1 MAPEELK
8 KLGPLGIRL
17 IDGLR
22 GPALQVARNLAV
34 DKLAGDEGPDYLLQS
49 MQTMLQP
56 RSRQEAPRALPSRS
70 AARRTSIPTT
80 R

>member
-56 RSRQEAPRALPSRS
+56 RSRQEARELYQAGAQQGGLLS
-70 AARRTSIPTT
+70 
-80 R
+80 